1 MSAAL
6 ITRFYAAF
14 GARDHAAMA
23 RCYAP
28 DAHFSDPVFPDLRGG
43 QVAAMWRMLCERATD
58 LRVEARDITVDGA
71 LGTAHWEAWYRYAA
85 TGRPVH
91 NVITASFTLHDGLIV
106 RHEDR
111 FDLYAWS
118 RQALGVPGLLLGWTP
133 LVQNRIRRQAGAALA
148 RAVATGSRA

>member
-6 ITRFYAAF
+6 ITQFYAAF

-28 DAHFSDPVFPDLRGG
+28 DAHFSDPVVPDLPDA
-43 QVAAMWRMLCERATD
+43 QVAAMWRMRCERAKD
-58 LRVEARDITVDGA
+58 LRDGRIA
-71 LGTAHWEAWYRYAA
+71 
-85 TGRPVH
+85 
-91 NVITASFTLHDGLIV
+91 

-118 RQALGVPGLLLGWTP
+118 RQALGVPGMLLGWAP

-148 RAVATGSRA
+148 RAIAAGPMPDLLPHPAEAR